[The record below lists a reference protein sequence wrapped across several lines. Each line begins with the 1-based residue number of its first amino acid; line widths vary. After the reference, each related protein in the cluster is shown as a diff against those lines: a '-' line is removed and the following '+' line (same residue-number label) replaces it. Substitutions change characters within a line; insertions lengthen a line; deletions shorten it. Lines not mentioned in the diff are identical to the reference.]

1 MRTTFDVDVFF
12 NSNLNCYLS
21 ASIYIHDIDDLVLYK
36 YFEVCLT
43 FVLTL
48 KKTKKKTKQQPKNK

>member
-36 YFEVCLT
+36 YFE
-43 FVLTL
+43 
-48 KKTKKKTKQQPKNK
+48 